1 MFVIQRIFLI
11 LIFDLFDVVLLK
23 NIFFKIKDFDVT
35 LGFVL
40 FFFSFRQLN
49 IKKVLVS
56 GGSLDHRVAPQ
67 VLKEGGAEKVSILAL
82 NEAGRVSNYQRAV
95 ISSHYRSDFFYRF
108 LVISRS
114 TISLSKKIL
123 FS

>member
-40 FFFSFRQLN
+40 FFF
-49 IKKVLVS
+49 
-56 GGSLDHRVAPQ
+56 
-67 VLKEGGAEKVSILAL
+67 
-82 NEAGRVSNYQRAV
+82 
-95 ISSHYRSDFFYRF
+95 FFQAA
-108 LVISRS
+108 
-114 TISLSKKIL
+114 
-123 FS
+123 